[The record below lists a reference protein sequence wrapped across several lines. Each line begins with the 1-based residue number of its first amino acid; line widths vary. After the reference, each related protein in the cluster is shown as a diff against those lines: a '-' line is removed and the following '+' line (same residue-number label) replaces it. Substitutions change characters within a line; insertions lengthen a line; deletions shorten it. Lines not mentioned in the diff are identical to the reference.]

1 MCLLLSLDIQN
12 AFNSTSW
19 DHIIEELER
28 KNFSKPLVKI
38 IQSYLSDRSIIL
50 DQNHRI
56 SPKHKKITTSPRK
69 NRGGDFSRPEKTP
82 KFGNRRMR
90 I

>member
-12 AFNSTSW
+12 AFNSASW

-38 IQSYLSDRSIIL
+38 IQSYLSDRNIIL
-50 DQNHRI
+50 DQNTEIAINSGVPQGSVLWPTLWNIQYVEH
-56 SPKHKKITTSPRK
+56 PV
-69 NRGGDFSRPEKTP
+69 
-82 KFGNRRMR
+82 
-90 I
+90 